1 MHIEV
6 FPVEYKDLAGKT
18 TNKSSKEIKDSVD
31 KARNIQVARY
41 KNEKIRCNSQ
51 LQPKLIKKYCK
62 LGLQENS
69 LLETAFKKLRLSAR
83 SYNKI
88 IKLSRTIAD
97 LDNSENIELKHLSE
111 AIQYRSLD
119 KNFWNI

>member
-6 FPVEYKDLAGKT
+6 FPVEYKELAGKT
-18 TNKSSKEIKDSVD
+18 INRSSEEIKRNVD
-31 KARNIQVARY
+31 KARKVQIRRYANETARY
-41 KNEKIRCNSQ
+41 NSQ
-51 LQPKLIKKYCK
+51 LTPKLTKKYCK
-62 LGLQENS
+62 LGKSESQ
-69 LLETAFKKLRLSAR
+69 LLEKAFKKLRLSAR

-97 LDNSENIELKHLSE
+97 LDNSEDIELRHLSE

-119 KNFWNI
+119 KNFWNV